1 MELRCLRSFF
11 DSMKYNMDGR
21 WIREERKQKNMNEI
35 YEKLKSCVKAV
46 QRKTDFQPQ
55 IALVLGSG
63 LGDYADTIQ
72 IEQTVEYRE
81 IEGFPMSTVAGHKGR
96 FVFGYV
102 GNVPVV
108 AMQGRVH
115 YYEGY
120 SMEDVVLPIRVMG
133 MLGAKKVILTNAAG
147 GVNFDYRPG
156 DLMLITDHI
165 TTAVPSPLI
174 GANIDQLG
182 SRFPDMS
189 EVYSR
194 RMQAAVKEAAGMLS
208 IPLKEGVYVQTTG
221 PASGN
226 PRPLIRMFP
235 EVGSQRCPSGLST
248 GVRRSVRPGH
258 VWGLG
263 YLVAGFP
270 CHPHHGSRGCGVGC
284 GALYS
289 EQQIPPRGG
298 AGDRQPASGSR
309 ISGHI
314 DYQSVYARMAIN
326 PYADYPFWCT
336 SDALNAYLFPL
347 PSGHPVCTDP
357 AGNVVHSLPRLDIY
371 PARSCQLYNGEAA
384 MHIGSP
390 HYDHGRRQRPVPET
404 VRRPFPSGGISSGE
418 QGRRRAPMIPPI
430 LELKFNQKACLTF
443 EALLI

>member
-35 YEKLKSCVKAV
+35 YEKLESCVKAV

-55 IALVLGSG
+55 IAVVLGSG
-63 LGDYADTIQ
+63 LGDYADTIR

-102 GNVPVV
+102 GIVPVV

-120 SMEDVVLPIRVMG
+120 SMADVVLPIRVMG

-147 GVNFDYRPG
+147 GVNFDYHPG

-194 RMQAAVKEAAGMLS
+194 RMQEAVKEAAGMLS
-208 IPLKEGVYVQTTG
+208 ISLKEGVYVQTTG
-221 PASGN
+221 PAYETKAE
-226 PRPLIRMFP
+226 IRMFRSWGADAVGMSTACEAMAARHMGL
-235 EVGSQRCPSGLST
+235 EVCGISCITNLAAGMSEKKINHAEVQETADR
-248 GVRRSVRPGH
+248 
-258 VWGLG
+258 
-263 YLVAGFP
+263 VAAEFQKLITE
-270 CHPHHGSRGCGVGC
+270 S
-284 GALYS
+284 
-289 EQQIPPRGG
+289 I
-298 AGDRQPASGSR
+298 
-309 ISGHI
+309 
-314 DYQSVYARMAIN
+314 ARMA
-326 PYADYPFWCT
+326 
-336 SDALNAYLFPL
+336 
-347 PSGHPVCTDP
+347 
-357 AGNVVHSLPRLDIY
+357 
-371 PARSCQLYNGEAA
+371 
-384 MHIGSP
+384 
-390 HYDHGRRQRPVPET
+390 
-404 VRRPFPSGGISSGE
+404 
-418 QGRRRAPMIPPI
+418 
-430 LELKFNQKACLTF
+430 
-443 EALLI
+443 